1 MFSARFGPVSRAPQ
15 AIVVAVLWLFC
26 LTVSRADTFTVTT
39 ADSLGPGSL
48 DEAINQAN
56 AHPGADTIGFNIPG
70 DGVHEISLGDNG
82 LPEITDPVTIDGYTQ
97 PGAKANSLALG
108 DDAIILIRIDGSYSY
123 ASVGLIISAG
133 DSIVRGLAL
142 IRFPTA
148 ITLQGAGHNLI
159 EGNAI
164 GVNPDEIFSG
174 FNFTGINLSSS
185 DNTIGGVLPAQRNV
199 ISNNVDAGVW
209 IGADASRNT
218 ILGNYI
224 GTDPTGMVP
233 MGNGS
238 GLMIFGKE
246 TQIGGL
252 TLEAA
257 NVISGN
263 GLAGI
268 YLAYPAT
275 ENVVEGNLIGTDA
288 TGLGNVENLA
298 AGVSIWASNNLIGGL
313 AAGAANKIFFNFSA
327 VQVTEG
333 IDSGHQ
339 AVGNSILSNSIYAPA
354 LSNGRPGDPIDLD
367 IYGNFEGPTRND
379 LGDGDTGPNNLQ
391 NFPIIT
397 STSFLPDRTTV
408 RGGLNSTPS
417 TTFTI
422 QFYSRDVA
430 PGAGN
435 FLADYLDTETITTN
449 AAGQAYFAFD
459 LQPLPTDL
467 LLIATATDSEG
478 NTSEFSNQISVQVAN
493 ISTRGQVGTGDDI
506 LISGFVVHRA
516 PGGPADYTKKVLLR
530 ALGPSLEV
538 DGVPL
543 AGRLDNPTLELHDAS
558 GAVLATNDDWRSDQ
572 EAEIISAGVAPSSD
586 AEAVLIADLP
596 DGSYTVQMR
605 GAGNS
610 VGLGLTEVYDLEP
623 LDPVN
628 EPASGRLVNI
638 STRGLVGTG
647 DNPLIG
653 GLIVNGDDAERVM
666 IRAIGPDL
674 AAQVP
679 NFLPDPTLELRD
691 GSGALLASNDNWRD
705 DREEEIAAT
714 GLAPNDDRDSAI
726 LFSLIPGAY
735 TAIVRGQ
742 GESSGVGLVEV
753 YDLNLGH

>member
-224 GTDPTGMVP
+224 GTDATGMVP

-252 TLEAA
+252 PPEAA

-268 YLAYPAT
+268 Y
-275 ENVVEGNLIGTDA
+275 
-288 TGLGNVENLA
+288 
-298 AGVSIWASNNLIGGL
+298 S
-313 AAGAANKIFFNFSA
+313 
-327 VQVTEG
+327 
-333 IDSGHQ
+333 
-339 AVGNSILSNSIYAPA
+339 
-354 LSNGRPGDPIDLD
+354 
-367 IYGNFEGPTRND
+367 PTRQRRM
-379 LGDGDTGPNNLQ
+379 L
-391 NFPIIT
+391 
-397 STSFLPDRTTV
+397 
-408 RGGLNSTPS
+408 
-417 TTFTI
+417 
-422 QFYSRDVA
+422 SRV
-430 PGAGN
+430 
-435 FLADYLDTETITTN
+435 T
-449 AAGQAYFAFD
+449 
-459 LQPLPTDL
+459 
-467 LLIATATDSEG
+467 
-478 NTSEFSNQISVQVAN
+478 
-493 ISTRGQVGTGDDI
+493 
-506 LISGFVVHRA
+506 
-516 PGGPADYTKKVLLR
+516 
-530 ALGPSLEV
+530 
-538 DGVPL
+538 
-543 AGRLDNPTLELHDAS
+543 
-558 GAVLATNDDWRSDQ
+558 
-572 EAEIISAGVAPSSD
+572 
-586 AEAVLIADLP
+586 
-596 DGSYTVQMR
+596 
-605 GAGNS
+605 
-610 VGLGLTEVYDLEP
+610 
-623 LDPVN
+623 
-628 EPASGRLVNI
+628 
-638 STRGLVGTG
+638 
-647 DNPLIG
+647 
-653 GLIVNGDDAERVM
+653 
-666 IRAIGPDL
+666 
-674 AAQVP
+674 
-679 NFLPDPTLELRD
+679 
-691 GSGALLASNDNWRD
+691 
-705 DREEEIAAT
+705 
-714 GLAPNDDRDSAI
+714 
-726 LFSLIPGAY
+726 
-735 TAIVRGQ
+735 
-742 GESSGVGLVEV
+742 
-753 YDLNLGH
+753 

>member
-1 MFSARFGPVSRAPQ
+1 MRHPSQ
-15 AIVVAVLWLFC
+15 AIVLAVFWLFC

-39 ADSLGPGSL
+39 ADPLGPGSL
-48 DEAINQAN
+48 DEAITQAN

-97 PGAKANSLALG
+97 PGAKPNSLTLG
-108 DDAIILIRIDGSYSY
+108 DDAIILIRIDGSYTY
-123 ASVGLIISAG
+123 ANVGLMISAG
-133 DSIVRGLAL
+133 DSVVRGLWI
-142 IRFPTA
+142 IRLPTA

-164 GVNPDEIFSG
+164 GVNPGEIFPG
-174 FNFTGINLSSS
+174 FNYTGINISSS

-199 ISNNVDAGVW
+199 ISNNNDAGVS
-209 IGADASRNT
+209 IEAEASRNN

-224 GTDPTGMVP
+224 GTDPTGMVQ
-233 MGNGS
+233 MGNGYGLLIS
-238 GLMIFGKE
+238 GTA
-246 TQIGGL
+246 TQVGGR
-252 TLEAA
+252 TPAAA
-257 NVISGN
+257 NVISGSV
-263 GLAGI
+263 AGV
-268 YLAYPAT
+268 YLVYPAT
-275 ENVVEGNLIGTDA
+275 GNVVEGNLIGTDA
-288 TGLGNVENLA
+288 TGLGMIGNLS
-298 AGVSIWASNNLIGGL
+298 GVSITGSNNLIGGL
-313 AAGAANKIFFNFSA
+313 AAGAANKIYFNFSA

-333 IDSGHQ
+333 INSGRR

-354 LSNGRPGDPIDLD
+354 ILITGRPGDPIDLD

-379 LGDGDTGPNNLQ
+379 LGDVDIGPNNLQ
-391 NFPIIT
+391 NFPIII

-430 PGAGN
+430 AGAGN
-435 FLADYLDTETITTN
+435 FLADYLQTETITTN
-449 AAGQAYFAFD
+449 SAGQAYFAFD
-459 LQPLPTDL
+459 LQPLPDDL
-467 LLIATATDSEG
+467 LVIATVTDPDG
-478 NTSEFSNQISVQVAN
+478 NTSEFPNQVSTQVAN

-506 LISGFVVHRA
+506 LISGFVVHRP
-516 PGGPADYTKKVLLR
+516 PGGPADSTKKVLLR
-530 ALGPSLEV
+530 ALGPSLTI
-538 DGVPL
+538 DGDPL
-543 AGRLDNPTLELHDAS
+543 AGRLDDPTLELHDAS

-572 EAEIISAGVAPSSD
+572 EAEIIAAGVAPSSD

-596 DGSYTVQMR
+596 DGSYTVQVR
-605 GAGNS
+605 GAGGT
-610 VGLGLTEVYDLEP
+610 VGLALTEVYDLEP
-623 LDPVN
+623 LDPAN
-628 EPASGRLVNI
+628 LPISGRLVNI

-653 GLIVNGDDAERVM
+653 GLIVNGDDAETVI

-674 AAQVP
+674 AGSIP
-679 NFLPDPTLELRD
+679 NALLNPTLELRD
-691 GSGALLASNDNWRD
+691 GSGVLLASNDNWRD
-705 DREEEIAAT
+705 DQEAEIAAT

-742 GESSGVGLVEV
+742 GDSTGVGLVEV
-753 YDLNLGH
+753 YDLNSGH